1 MSNNTPLV
9 DINDLIFQY
18 KNQEYGAFVLRKL
31 YSKFLT
37 YATVVA
43 IIVFTLA
50 LSAPIIVSMLTPTKV
65 VEKKIR
71 KAVTLADLG
80 EPESIDKKKVEE
92 VKVEEI
98 KSVKST
104 VAFLPPVI
112 KPDDK
117 VTEEYMPTI
126 DELKAVDPGAKTQV
140 GDPGGVDLSL
150 IEVQDKEQV
159 VEKEEARPEIFTYV
173 EEMPSFPGG
182 EDALMSFINANIQ
195 YPEIAKRAGVEGK
208 IFVKFVVGKE
218 GRVSDVNI
226 IKGIG
231 AGCDEEA
238 VRVIRQMPHWNPGK
252 QNGRPVHVQV
262 SIPIVFR
269 LQ

>member
-1 MSNNTPLV
+1 MSNTTPSV
-9 DINDLIFQY
+9 DLNDIIFQY
-18 KNQEYGAFVLRKL
+18 KNKEYGAFVLRKL
-31 YSKFLT
+31 YSKFLS
-37 YATVVA
+37 YATIA
-43 IIVFTLA
+43 AIVFFVLA
-50 LSAPIIVSMLTPTKV
+50 ISAPIIISALTPKKV
-65 VEKKIR
+65 VEKTIK
-71 KAVTLADLG
+71 KAVTLQDLG

-92 VKVEEI
+92 VKVEE
-98 KSVKST
+98 VKSARTT

-117 VTEEYMPTI
+117 VTEEFMPTI
-126 DELKAVDPGAKTQV
+126 EDLKAADPGTKTQQ
-140 GDPGGVDLSL
+140 GDPTGVDLSL
-150 IEVQDKEQV
+150 IEVQEKEQV
-159 VEKEEARPEIFTYV
+159 VEKEEARPEVFTYV

-182 EDALMSFINANIQ
+182 EDALLSYINSNIQ

-208 IFVKFVVGKE
+208 IFVKFVVGKD
-218 GRVSDVNI
+218 GRVSDVQI

-238 VRVIRQMPHWNPGK
+238 VRVIRSMPHWNPGK